1 MCFCSYRRRTLNLA
15 LFRGSAPAHF
25 VFLSNFLYKVRLNVP
40 AAVTAAITVSS
51 MGYCILCI
59 WAARRYG
66 AESTLPLLKVSDLPP
81 ISILKPLK
89 GTDPEMYESFRSHC
103 VQQYS
108 GYEVLFGVSDAN
120 DPATQLVEKLQRE
133 FPQLSIRIVVCGKDL
148 GENGKVSSLIQLAA
162 EAKHAVFLVN
172 DSDIRVAPDYLR
184 TVVSE
189 LQGPGVG
196 LVTCLYRGVAA
207 KTMASRLESLGI
219 STDFVPG
226 VLAAKQ
232 IEGGLQFGLGST
244 LAFRRKELDSI
255 GGFEAIADYLA
266 DDYELGKLVSER
278 GFKIVLSQ
286 SVVETFLP
294 AYSLW
299 GFFSHQL
306 RWVRTIRASRPGGYA
321 GLPLTYTLPWAV
333 LCLLIAQG
341 AVWAWVLLGIAVL
354 LRITLAWV
362 SAASVLKEKDA
373 MDWLWLLP
381 LRDFLAPVI
390 WFVGWFG
397 RTIVWR
403 GQEFEL
409 RNGKLMRAK
418 LSSR

>member
-51 MGYCILCI
+51 MGHCILCI
-59 WAARRYG
+59 WAARRYV
-66 AESTLPLLKVSDLPP
+66 SQSKLPSVEDLALPP
-81 ISILKPLK
+81 VSILKPLK

-133 FPQLSIRIVVCGKDL
+133 FPQISIRLVVCGKDL

-189 LQGPGVG
+189 LQAPDVG

-232 IEGGLQFGLGST
+232 IEGGLHFGLGST
-244 LAFRRKELDSI
+244 LAFRRAHLEAI

-266 DDYELGKLVSER
+266 DDYELGKRIADR
-278 GFKIVLSQ
+278 GFKVVLS
-286 SVVETFLP
+286 SPVVETFLP
-294 AYSLW
+294 AYSLS

-306 RWVRTIRASRPGGYA
+306 RWARTIRASRPGGYA
-321 GLPLTYTLPWAV
+321 GLLLTYTLPWAA
-333 LCLLIAQG
+333 LCLLLARG
-341 AVWAWVLLGIAVL
+341 TTWAWVLFAVAVA
-354 LRITLAWV
+354 LRITMAWA
-362 SAASVLKEKDA
+362 SAVSVLNDRES
-373 MDWLWLLP
+373 MRSFWLLP
-381 LRDFLAPVI
+381 LRDFLAP
-390 WFVGWFG
+390 FVWIAGMFG
-397 RTIVWR
+397 SKIVWR

-409 RNGKLMRAK
+409 EDGKLKRTG
-418 LSSR
+418 